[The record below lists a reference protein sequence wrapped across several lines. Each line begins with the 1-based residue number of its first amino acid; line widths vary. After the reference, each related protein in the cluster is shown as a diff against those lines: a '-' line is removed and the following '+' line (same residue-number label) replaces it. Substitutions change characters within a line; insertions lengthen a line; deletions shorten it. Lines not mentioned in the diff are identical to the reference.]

1 MSFNNNLKGDCI
13 MKKVIIT
20 IVKHFPYVTTL
31 LGFLMWLGLHL
42 ATDGSGNVDNRLFV
56 SKADSFAVGDI
67 LSMIGH
73 HDNGHLFRNMVML
86 VIFCTAAE
94 ILLGSKRF
102 AVAIICTM
110 VAQTAVEEAIGG
122 FCGIGASGWLM
133 ATPGLML
140 WAAMRKVDHLEKEMQ
155 CMGIPFV
162 FYMANVLQVITD
174 VRNINNADNIG
185 HTAHIIGFCVGMLF
199 VLAALP
205 IAVRNTVQEL
215 RTYKRRR
222 ISRKKWAIRQL
233 KQIEDGMLIV
243 SPHRLQHLQKL
254 AA

>member
-1 MSFNNNLKGDCI
+1 

-42 ATDGSGNVDNRLFV
+42 ATDGGGHVDNYSFV
-56 SKADSFAVGDI
+56 SKADSFAMGDI

-73 HDNGHLFRNMVML
+73 HDNGHLFANTVML
-86 VIFCTAAE
+86 VVFCTAAE
-94 ILLGSKRF
+94 ILLGSRRF
-102 AVAIICTM
+102 TVAIMCIM
-110 VAQTAVEEAIGG
+110 FAQVVVEETIGG
-122 FCGIGASGWLM
+122 FYGIGASGWLM

-140 WAAMRKVDHLEKEMQ
+140 WAAMRKVDQLEEEMQ
-155 CMGIPFV
+155 CMIMPFMFFLV
-162 FYMANVLQVITD
+162 GVLQVIWDITT
-174 VRNINNADNIG
+174 INDNDGIG
-185 HTAHIIGFCVGMLF
+185 HNAHIVGFCIGMLF

-205 IAVRNTVQEL
+205 IAVKNTVEEL
-215 RTYKRRR
+215 RTYKRRKV
-222 ISRKKWAIRQL
+222 SRKNWAIRQL
-233 KQIEDGMLIV
+233 EQIEDGMLIV

>member
-1 MSFNNNLKGDCI
+1 MGLLILKGDCV

-42 ATDGSGNVDNRLFV
+42 ATDGSGNVDNYSFV
-56 SKADSFAVGDI
+56 SKPNSFAVSDM

-73 HDNGHLFRNMVML
+73 HDNGHLFRNTFVL
-86 VIFCTAAE
+86 VIFCTVAE

-102 AVAIICTM
+102 AMAIICIM

-122 FCGIGASGWLM
+122 LHGIGASGWLM

-140 WAAMRKVDHLEKEMQ
+140 WAAMRKVDELDEEMQ
-155 CMGIPFV
+155 CMIFPFIFFLV
-162 FYMANVLQVITD
+162 GVIQVIWD
-174 VRNINNADNIG
+174 ISNVNNPDSNVG

-205 IAVRNTVQEL
+205 IAVRNTVEEM
-215 RTYKRRR
+215 RAYKRRKV
-222 ISRKKWAIRQL
+222 SRKNWAIRQL
-233 KQIEDGMLIV
+233 DQIADGMLIV
-243 SPHRLQHLQKL
+243 SPKRLQYLQKL